1 MQEDRKD
8 YNFVPIIKNIVKAN
22 WFKDPDK
29 VAIMLKILEKVWYM
43 EESVNVKVGDFGKE
57 VKKSRGEYYGSI
69 NDIFD
74 ELHMS
79 CSKRTFFKQKL
90 KELEQE
96 GVLSFSDLNGEKID
110 VEVSDTDRRNDIK
123 IVCLKYEDYVHT
135 NQHEAFFK
143 YIRGSFDR
151 LYKTEKHSSY
161 KMEMIR
167 MYLYLLL
174 KNAGKGNDEKT
185 YINTAGLENIAYDL
199 CIGEAKVK
207 RIKNALDDANLLKS
221 KRRMRPMTSIITIY
235 YGDEEYCYGDATL
248 RYTDAEIIN
257 VLKRAGYE
265 DDVAEKAKDKFR
277 RETAGVNYFSQ
288 VEYEKDILGC
298 ASEEENEFVMP
309 VEENCEVT
317 EKEIEDFIKE
327 KGLETIYVDNVLKA
341 IKEGKANSNTWK
353 KMIVNWEKKTQKNNF
368 NNNDKIMGKK
378 KRSESAEQCAKK
390 IKSSNKRRRMRA
402 REYNK
407 KNDNKNSNED
417 K

>member
-1 MQEDRKD
+1 MQENKKI
-8 YNFVPIIKNIVKAN
+8 YNFVPLKRSIVKAN

-29 VAIMLKILEKVWYM
+29 VAIMLKILEKVWYDI
-43 EESVNVKVGDFGKE
+43 EPIEVKVGDFGKE

-110 VEVSDTDRRNDIK
+110 VEVSDGRNDLK
-123 IVCLKYEDYVHT
+123 IVCLKYENYVHT

-151 LYKTEKHSSY
+151 LYKTERHSSY

-167 MYLYLLL
+167 MYLYFLL
-174 KNAGKGNDEKT
+174 KSDWINDNVYE
-185 YINTAGLENIAYDL
+185 NTAGLKNIAYDL
-199 CIGEAKVK
+199 CIDDVKVK
-207 RIKNALDDANLLKS
+207 RIKDALADANLLKS
-221 KRRMRPMTSIITIY
+221 KRRIRPLTSKITIS

-248 RYTDAEIIN
+248 RYTDTEIIN
-257 VLKRAGYE
+257 VLKRAGYD
-265 DDVAEKAKDKFR
+265 DDVAKKAKDKFR
-277 RETAGVNYFSQ
+277 RETVGINYFSQ
-288 VEYEKDILGC
+288 DAYERDILGC
-298 ASEEENEFVMP
+298 ASEEENEYVMP

-327 KGLETIYVDNVLKA
+327 KGLKTISVDNVIKA
-341 IKEGKANSNTWK
+341 LKEGKANSNTWK
-353 KMIVNWEKKTQKNNF
+353 NMIVNWEIKVQNKKSKKNY
-368 NNNDKIMGKK
+368 NNNDKIMGKE
-378 KRSESAEQCAKK
+378 KRNASDEQCAKK
-390 IKSSNKRRRMRA
+390 LKESNKRRKMRA
-402 REYNK
+402 K
-407 KNDNKNSNED
+407 KYTNED